1 MKLNTQGRY
10 ALIALVDLSSRNT
23 LKNVSLSEIS
33 ERQNIS
39 LPYLEQLFL
48 KLRKAGI
55 VKSYRGSYGGY
66 AIAKSPDLL
75 RITEILK
82 AVDLD
87 LDLGSDLKD
96 PIKIN
101 HTRGRMVKHYLTTR
115 RCPPRRRPRCGRRE
129 SLAAALAK
137 YDIRNICKGTIKA
150 ARWARDQ
157 CMHVRDVQ
165 HL

>member
-10 ALIALVDLSSRNT
+10 ALIALVDLCSRNT
-23 LKNVSLSEIS
+23 EKNVSLSEIS

-55 VKSYRGSYGGY
+55 VKSYRGSSGGY

-87 LDLGSDLKD
+87 LDLGSEKNILKQSKTKEEVLSNKLWEQLSANMYVFLHQMRLSD
-96 PIKIN
+96 IAADQLNP
-101 HTRGRMVKHYLTTR
+101 
-115 RCPPRRRPRCGRRE
+115 CPAVPNFVTI
-129 SLAAALAK
+129 S
-137 YDIRNICKGTIKA
+137 DI
-150 ARWARDQ
+150 
-157 CMHVRDVQ
+157 
-165 HL
+165 

>member
-10 ALIALVDLSSRNT
+10 ALIALVDLSSRDNK
-23 LKNVSLSEIS
+23 KNVSLSEIS

-55 VKSYRGSYGGY
+55 VKSYRGSSGGY

-87 LDLGSDLKD
+87 LDLGSEKNILKQSKTKEEVLSNKLWEQLSANMYVFLHQMRLSD
-96 PIKIN
+96 IAADQLNP
-101 HTRGRMVKHYLTTR
+101 
-115 RCPPRRRPRCGRRE
+115 CPAVP
-129 SLAAALAK
+129 
-137 YDIRNICKGTIKA
+137 NFVTIA
-150 ARWARDQ
+150 DN
-157 CMHVRDVQ
+157 
-165 HL
+165 

>member
-23 LKNVSLSEIS
+23 KKNVSLSEIS

-55 VKSYRGSYGGY
+55 VISYRGSSGGY
-66 AIAKSPDLL
+66 AIAKSPELL

-82 AVDLD
+82 AVDQD
-87 LDLGSDLKD
+87 LDLGSEK
-96 PIKIN
+96 K
-101 HTRGRMVKHYLTTR
+101 
-115 RCPPRRRPRCGRRE
+115 
-129 SLAAALAK
+129 K
-137 YDIRNICKGTIKA
+137 YFKTI
-150 ARWARDQ
+150 
-157 CMHVRDVQ
+157 
-165 HL
+165 

>member
-23 LKNVSLSEIS
+23 LKNISLSEIS

-87 LDLGSDLKD
+87 LDLGSEKNILKQSKTNEEILSNKLWEQLSATMYVFLHQMRLSD
-96 PIKIN
+96 IAADQLNP
-101 HTRGRMVKHYLTTR
+101 
-115 RCPPRRRPRCGRRE
+115 CPAVPHFV
-129 SLAAALAK
+129 
-137 YDIRNICKGTIKA
+137 TIA
-150 ARWARDQ
+150 DN
-157 CMHVRDVQ
+157 
-165 HL
+165 

>member
-10 ALIALVDLSSRNT
+10 ALIALVDLSSRST

-55 VKSYRGSYGGY
+55 VKSFRGSSGGY

-75 RITEILK
+75 RLTEILK
-82 AVDLD
+82 AVDQD
-87 LDLGSDLKD
+87 LDLGSEK
-96 PIKIN
+96 N
-101 HTRGRMVKHYLTTR
+101 SNVKQSKTQEEVLSNKMWEQLSANIYVFLHQMRLSDITADQLNP
-115 RCPPRRRPRCGRRE
+115 CPAVP
-129 SLAAALAK
+129 
-137 YDIRNICKGTIKA
+137 NFVTIS
-150 ARWARDQ
+150 DS
-157 CMHVRDVQ
+157 
-165 HL
+165 